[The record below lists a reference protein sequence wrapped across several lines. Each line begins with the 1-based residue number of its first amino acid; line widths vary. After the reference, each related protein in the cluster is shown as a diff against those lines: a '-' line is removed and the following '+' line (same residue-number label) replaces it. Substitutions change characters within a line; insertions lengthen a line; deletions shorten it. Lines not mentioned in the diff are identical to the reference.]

1 MKKTEVQLGEDVLP
15 ELVDERSLQWEEK
28 RRLRVWCVGRYDGE
42 RSGLGS
48 PEKETA
54 KELTGQT

>member
-1 MKKTEVQLGEDVLP
+1 MKVQLGEDVLP

-28 RRLRVWCVGRYDGE
+28 RRRRVWSVGRYDGV

-54 KELTGQT
+54 MELTGQT